1 MPATRPAGEAL
12 LNVVPCASATLS
24 IAFGLFAAC
33 GAARAAQP
41 ETTVPSEGIV
51 ARPAAHLLLHNGR
64 IAVAPGEWI
73 ERGWVE
79 IRDGR
84 IVAVGPESRRPDQP
98 LRRDLAG
105 KTVFAGFIEPLSP
118 VGVPAA
124 MRSGGIKGQA
134 GGQPPHEQQTGEP
147 GARHWNRRVRP
158 EWSVAERLEPA
169 ADDVG
174 SLRALGF
181 TAALA
186 VPDAGIFKGRSA
198 LLSLRDGP
206 RRNALVLAADVAQ
219 HVGFDFAYGSEY
231 PGSLMGAIALIRQTL
246 LDARWQAGY
255 DRSRD
260 APRIEANQALA
271 ALAPVVEGRQPVAF
285 QLGDELDL
293 ARALRL
299 RDEFGLRMWLVGS
312 GHEYRVL
319 DAARGAGMPMV
330 LPLAFPEAP
339 AVEDAETALS
349 VSLAELQHWEQAP
362 ANPARVAAAGIDVA
376 LTSRGLK
383 APAKEYW
390 PNLRRA
396 VRAGLPEATAL
407 AALTTVPARLAGA
420 GDRIGRVTAGHLAN
434 LVVADDALFREDSAR
449 IYEVWVEGQ
458 RQELAALV
466 PKDPTGR
473 WTLRWSDGVGPSAW
487 QVSGAGDTLDG
498 EVDGR
503 RFKLKREG
511 DRLRGLVPATLF
523 AGGEGLVAIE
533 FVLSDDGIRGFR
545 ALPDGRLVAAQVQ
558 RAPTPA
564 EAAKAADA
572 DPAKAIP
579 AFSGYPAG
587 EYARPG
593 LPGQSTV
600 LFRGATLWTNSEQG
614 RIEGGDVLVRGG
626 RIVAVGRDLA
636 APAAAL
642 VIDARGK
649 HLTPG
654 LIDAHSHTAIARNV
668 NEPSHAVTSEV
679 RIDDVLDPTDINLY
693 RQLAGGVTSANVLH
707 GSANPIGGQNAVI
720 KLRWGADADGLRF
733 DGAPSGIKFALGE
746 NVKQSGWGDGFR
758 SRYPQTR
765 MGVEQLYREQ
775 FNAARAYAAERA
787 GRRGAGLR
795 RDLRLEALAEI
806 LEGERLIH
814 IHSYRQDEILM
825 FVRLAQEY
833 GLPVATFQHV
843 LEGYKVAS
851 EIASIGAGASA
862 FSDWWSYKA
871 EAFEGIPHIAA
882 LMSRAGVV
890 VSYNSDSDELARR
903 LNTEAAKAVKY
914 GGLDEVEAF
923 KLVSLNPARQLRID
937 QRVGALRPG
946 LDADLVLWNTSP
958 LSATARVEQTWVDG
972 RRMFDLAEDARQRQA
987 DDAERLRLLA
997 QAAEARARLL
1007 SIAPPKEVPAGAE
1020 PDPVPRVDSGEPR
1033 AWLRY
1038 AAGRGLYHSGESLQS
1053 CEEQGHAH

>member
-1 MPATRPAGEAL
+1 MNPTRGHSALAL
-12 LNVVPCASATLS
+12 LAPCLLALC
-24 IAFGLFAAC
+24 AAA
-33 GAARAAQP
+33 GAAPPTA
-41 ETTVPSEGIV
+41 TVPQEGI
-51 ARPAAHLLLHNGR
+51 AERPPEHVLLHNAR

-73 ERGWVE
+73 ERGWIE
-79 IRDGR
+79 LRDGR
-84 IVAVGPESRRPDQP
+84 IVAVGRESARPDRP

-105 KTVFAGFIEPLSP
+105 KTVFAGFIEPLST
-118 VGVPAA
+118 VGVPAS
-124 MRSGGIKGQA
+124 MRAGGIA
-134 GGQPPHEQQTGEP
+134 GGGNGQPPHEQQATEP

-158 EWSVAERLEPA
+158 ELAVAERLEPA
-169 ADDVG
+169 ADDIAA
-174 SLRALGF
+174 LRALGF
-181 TAALA
+181 TAAIA
-186 VPDAGIFKGRSA
+186 APEAGIFKGRSA
-198 LLSLRDGP
+198 LVGLRDGP
-206 RRNALVLAADVAQ
+206 RRNALLLVDDVAQ

-246 LDARWQAGY
+246 LDARWQASGGRAA
-255 DRSRD
+255 DGRR
-260 APRIEANQALA
+260 AEANQALA
-271 ALAPVVEGRQPVAF
+271 ALGPVVGGRQAVAF

-293 ARALRL
+293 KRAARL
-299 RDEFGLRMWLVGS
+299 RDEFSLRMWLVGS

-319 DAARGAGMPMV
+319 DAARRAGMPMV
-330 LPLAFPEAP
+330 VPLAFPEAP

-362 ANPARVAAAGIDVA
+362 ANPARVADAGIDVA
-376 LTSRGLK
+376 LTTRGLK
-383 APAKEYW
+383 APAKEFW

-396 VRAGLPEATAL
+396 VRAGLPEAKAL

-420 GDRIGRVTAGHLAN
+420 EGRIGRIATGHLAN

-458 RQELAALV
+458 RHELAALT
-466 PKDPTGR
+466 PQDPTGR

-487 QVSGAGDTLDG
+487 QVSGSGDTLDADA
-498 EVDGR
+498 EGR

-511 DRLRGLVPATLF
+511 DRLRGLVPAMLF

-545 ALPDGRLVAAQVQ
+545 ALPDGRIVAAQVQ
-558 RAPTPA
+558 RAPAPD

-587 EYARPG
+587 EYARRG
-593 LPGQSTV
+593 LPEQSTV
-600 LFRGATLWTNSEQG
+600 LFRGATLWTNTEEG

-626 RIVAVGRDLA
+626 RIVAVGRGVA
-636 APAAAL
+636 VPATAL

-679 RIDDVLDPTDINLY
+679 RVGDVLDPTDINLY
-693 RQLAGGVTSANVLH
+693 RQLAGGVTAANVLH

-733 DGAPSGIKFALGE
+733 DGAPAGIKFALGE

-765 MGVEQLYREQ
+765 MGVEQFYREQ
-775 FNAARAYAAERA
+775 FNAARAYASERA
-787 GRRGAGLR
+787 GERGAGLR
-795 RDLRLEALAEI
+795 RDLRLEALAEV
-806 LEGERLIH
+806 LDGKRLIH
-814 IHSYRQDEILM
+814 IHSYRQDELLM
-825 FVRLAQEY
+825 FVRIAQEY

-862 FSDWWSYKA
+862 FSDWWSYKV
-871 EAFEGIPHIAA
+871 EAFEGIPQIAA
-882 LMSRAGVV
+882 LMTRAGVV
-890 VSYNSDSDELARR
+890 VSYNSDSNELARR

-914 GGLDEVEAF
+914 GGLDEEEAF

-937 QRVGALRPG
+937 HRVGALRAG
-946 LDADLVLWNTSP
+946 MDADLVLWNASP
-958 LSATARVEQTWVDG
+958 LSSVARVEQTWVDG
-972 RRMFDLAEDARQRQA
+972 RRLFDLEEDAQLRAA
-987 DDAERLRLLA
+987 DEIERARLLA
-997 QAAEARARLL
+997 SAADARAKLL
-1007 SIAPPKEVPAGAE
+1007 SIAPPAAAPSTDKPAAAVPPSAG
-1020 PDPVPRVDSGEPR
+1020 DPRT
-1033 AWLRY
+1033 WLRH
-1038 AAGRGLYHSGESLQS
+1038 AAGRGLYHAGDSLQS
-1053 CEEQGHAH
+1053 CQEQGHAH